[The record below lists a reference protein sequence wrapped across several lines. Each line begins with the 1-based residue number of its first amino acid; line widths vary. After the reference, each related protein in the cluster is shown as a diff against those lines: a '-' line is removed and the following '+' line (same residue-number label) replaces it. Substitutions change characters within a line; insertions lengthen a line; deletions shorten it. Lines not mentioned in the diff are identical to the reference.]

1 MTQRSRCPCLVP
13 LVEVAI
19 WNLIALQEFY
29 LMNFVNCSC
38 LTFAGMKQEE
48 QLQSILDTILPSDE
62 LHGKWLNSLSMM
74 ENTGARKI
82 SKYEHPVHTSIV
94 VLKHAAEEARHA
106 YYLKKQIGK
115 LSGVSC
121 PDYSYPYLLAP
132 VESHHY
138 LNMLDVEA
146 CRYLK
151 KKLNLEGRALKHG
164 AYLLVTYAIEV
175 RADMLYGIY
184 QEALNKYNSKVNVK
198 SIILEEEGHL
208 AEMERML
215 KEFRPDWESLA
226 ADMCAVEDKLFSDWI
241 SAIARAN

>member
-1 MTQRSRCPCLVP
+1 MSQ
-13 LVEVAI
+13 
-19 WNLIALQEFY
+19 Q
-29 LMNFVNCSC
+29 
-38 LTFAGMKQEE
+38 E
-48 QLQSILDTILPSDE
+48 QLQQILEYIVPQNE

-82 SKYEHPVHTSIV
+82 SKYEHPVLSDII

-115 LSGVSC
+115 LEGIEC

-151 KKLNLEGRALKHG
+151 NKLGLTGRELKHG

-184 QEALNKYNSKVNVK
+184 QDVLTANRSKVNVK
-198 SIILEEEGHL
+198 SIIAEEEGHL
-208 AEMERML
+208 AEMQRML
-215 KEFRPDWESLA
+215 QEFRPDWEALA
-226 ADMCAVEDKLFSDWI
+226 TDMCAVEDRLFNEWVAAVGRIRLS
-241 SAIARAN
+241 

>member
-1 MTQRSRCPCLVP
+1 
-13 LVEVAI
+13 
-19 WNLIALQEFY
+19 
-29 LMNFVNCSC
+29 
-38 LTFAGMKQEE
+38 MKQEE
-48 QLQSILDTILPSDE
+48 KLSRIAEKVVVNDD
-62 LHGKWLNSLSMM
+62 LHAKWLNSLSMM

-82 SKYEHPVHTSIV
+82 SKYEHPVNTTLI

-115 LSGVSC
+115 LTKDGC

-132 VESHHY
+132 IESHHY

-151 KKLNLEGRALKHG
+151 NKLHLEGRALKHG
-164 AYLLVTYAIEV
+164 AYLLVTYSIEV

-184 QEALNKYNSKVNVK
+184 QEALTRHKSKVNVK
-198 SIILEEEGHL
+198 SIIAEEEGHL

-215 KEFRPDWESLA
+215 VQFHPEWEKLA
-226 ADMCAVEDKLFSDWI
+226 ADVCAIEVRLFNQWVD
-241 SAIARAN
+241 AIEKI

>member
-1 MTQRSRCPCLVP
+1 
-13 LVEVAI
+13 
-19 WNLIALQEFY
+19 
-29 LMNFVNCSC
+29 
-38 LTFAGMKQEE
+38 MKQEE
-48 QLQSILDTILPSDE
+48 QLSRIVEKVVVSDD
-62 LHGKWLNSLSMM
+62 LHAQWLNSLSMM

-82 SKYEHPVHTSIV
+82 SKYEHPVNTTLI

-115 LSGVSC
+115 LTKDGC

-132 VESHHY
+132 IESHHY

-151 KKLNLEGRALKHG
+151 NKLHLEGRALKHG
-164 AYLLVTYAIEV
+164 AYLLVTYSIEV

-184 QEALNKYNSKVNVK
+184 QEALTRHKSKVNVK
-198 SIILEEEGHL
+198 SIIAEEEGHL

-215 KEFRPDWESLA
+215 VQFHPEWEKLA
-226 ADMCAVEDKLFSDWI
+226 ADVCEIEVRLFNLWV
-241 SAIARAN
+241 SAIDKI

>member
-1 MTQRSRCPCLVP
+1 
-13 LVEVAI
+13 
-19 WNLIALQEFY
+19 
-29 LMNFVNCSC
+29 
-38 LTFAGMKQEE
+38 MKQEE
-48 QLQSILDTILPSDE
+48 QLSRIIEKVVVSDD
-62 LHGKWLNSLSMM
+62 LHAKWLNSLSMM

-82 SKYEHPVHTSIV
+82 SKYEHPVNTTLI

-115 LSGVSC
+115 LTKDC

-132 VESHHY
+132 IESHHY

-151 KKLNLEGRALKHG
+151 KTLHLEGRALKHG
-164 AYLLVTYAIEV
+164 AYLLVTYSIEV

-184 QEALNKYNSKVNVK
+184 QEALTRHKSKVNVK
-198 SIILEEEGHL
+198 SIIAEEEGHL

-215 KEFRPDWESLA
+215 VQFHPEWEKLA
-226 ADMCAVEDKLFSDWI
+226 ADVCEIEVRLFNLWV
-241 SAIARAN
+241 SAIDKI